1 MPELPEVETI
11 RRTLEPGVVQRT
23 IVEGEALLAKLI
35 QNQTA
40 SDFLS
45 QIRGRVI
52 LGLDRRGKYL
62 LFQLSGNLVMAV
74 HLRMTGH
81 LILRKNG
88 LSEPPEAKATYL
100 KLKLDNGT
108 ELHYVDQ
115 RKFGKIFLFAAGS
128 APAALSKLGP
138 EPLAPEFTFDI
149 FQKRLAGRKLA
160 IKKLLL
166 NQEIIVGLGN
176 IYTDEALFL
185 AGVHPA
191 RPVDSL
197 TDEELKRLYSS
208 IRQVL
213 SEGIQWRGT
222 TKRDYLDG
230 EGKPGAYQE
239 QLRVYDRKGAPCLK
253 CKNMIVKMNFG
264 GRGTHFCPFCQ
275 V

>member
-11 RRTLEPGVVQRT
+11 RCTLEPGLLKRT
-23 IVEGEALLAKLI
+23 IIEGEALLPKLI

-40 SDFLS
+40 DDFLG
-45 QIRGRVI
+45 QIRGRMI
-52 LGLDRRGKYL
+52 TGLDRRGKYL
-62 LFQLSGNLVMAV
+62 LFQLSGDLVMAV
-74 HLRMTGH
+74 HLRMTGQM
-81 LILRKNG
+81 ILRKNDF
-88 LSEPPEAKATYL
+88 SDPPEAKATYL

-108 ELHYVDQ
+108 ELHYADQ
-115 RKFGKIFLFAAGS
+115 RKFGRIFLYPAAS
-128 APAALSKLGP
+128 IPVALSKLGP
-138 EPLAPEFTFDI
+138 EPLAPEFTFAV

-160 IKKLLL
+160 VKKLLL

-185 AGVHPA
+185 AGIHPA
-191 RPVDSL
+191 RPADSL
-197 TDEELKRLYSS
+197 TAEELKRLYSS

-213 SEGIQWRGT
+213 SEGIQCRGT
-222 TKRDYLDG
+222 TKRDYVDG
-230 EGKPGAYQE
+230 EGKPGSYQE

-275 V
+275 I

>member
-11 RRTLEPGVVQRT
+11 RCSLEPGLVKRT
-23 IVEGEALLAKLI
+23 IIGGEALLPKLI

-40 SDFLS
+40 VDFLN

-52 LGLDRRGKYL
+52 DQLDRRGKYL
-62 LFQLSGNLVMAV
+62 LFRLSGDLVMAV
-74 HLRMTGH
+74 HLRMTGQ
-81 LILRKNG
+81 LILRKKD
-88 LSEPPEAKATYL
+88 LEDSPRAKATYL
-100 KLKLDNGT
+100 ILNLDDGS
-108 ELHYVDQ
+108 ELHYADQ
-115 RKFGKIFLFAAGS
+115 RKFGRIYLFPAKS
-128 APAALSKLGP
+128 TPAALSKLGP
-138 EPLAPEFTFDI
+138 EPLAPEFTFAI
-149 FQKRLAGRKLA
+149 FQKRLAGRKVA

-185 AGVHPA
+185 AGIHPA

-208 IRQVL
+208 IKQVL
-213 SEGIQWRGT
+213 SEGIQCRGT

-230 EGKPGAYQE
+230 EGKPGSYQE
-239 QLRVYDRKGAPCLK
+239 QLRVYDRKGAPCVK

-264 GRGTHFCPFCQ
+264 GRGTHFCPFC
-275 V
+275 